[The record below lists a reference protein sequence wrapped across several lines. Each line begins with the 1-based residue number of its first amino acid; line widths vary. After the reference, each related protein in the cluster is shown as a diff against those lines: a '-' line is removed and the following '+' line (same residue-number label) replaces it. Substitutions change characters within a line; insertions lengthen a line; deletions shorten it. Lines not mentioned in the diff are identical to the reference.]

1 MEKVL
6 TKTVKLSSKG
16 QLVLPMAL
24 RRNLNLR
31 DGDEL
36 SLELNDSNEIILRKL
51 PSALDWSNLIADIP
65 NEVVDVDTEGNY
77 DPKKAPRIANVP
89 FDGSDKSKVRP
100 ALVVKIKDNYVSVF
114 KITSQ
119 YENKSEKIKRAY
131 YPIKNWEIAGLNRI
145 SYVDT
150 LQTYDIDKATIFKN
164 RPIGKLTKE
173 DVSGLYQFLQAKR
186 S

>member
-51 PSALDWSNLIADIP
+51 PSALAWSNLIADIP

-77 DPKKAPRIANVP
+77 DPKKAPR
-89 FDGSDKSKVRP
+89 F
-100 ALVVKIKDNYVSVF
+100 
-114 KITSQ
+114 
-119 YENKSEKIKRAY
+119 YE
-131 YPIKNWEIAGLNRI
+131 WMM
-145 SYVDT
+145 
-150 LQTYDIDKATIFKN
+150 
-164 RPIGKLTKE
+164 E
-173 DVSGLYQFLQAKR
+173 D
-186 S
+186 

>member
-77 DPKKAPRIANVP
+77 DPKKAPR
-89 FDGSDKSKVRP
+89 
-100 ALVVKIKDNYVSVF
+100 Y
-114 KITSQ
+114 
-119 YENKSEKIKRAY
+119 YE
-131 YPIKNWEIAGLNRI
+131 WMM
-145 SYVDT
+145 
-150 LQTYDIDKATIFKN
+150 
-164 RPIGKLTKE
+164 E
-173 DVSGLYQFLQAKR
+173 D
-186 S
+186 

>member
-51 PSALDWSNLIADIP
+51 PSALDWSHLIADIP
-65 NEVVDVDTEGNY
+65 IEVVDVDDEGNY
-77 DPKKAPRIANVP
+77 DPEKAPR
-89 FDGSDKSKVRP
+89 FH
-100 ALVVKIKDNYVSVF
+100 
-114 KITSQ
+114 
-119 YENKSEKIKRAY
+119 E
-131 YPIKNWEIAGLNRI
+131 WMM
-145 SYVDT
+145 
-150 LQTYDIDKATIFKN
+150 
-164 RPIGKLTKE
+164 E
-173 DVSGLYQFLQAKR
+173 D
-186 S
+186 

>member
-16 QLVLPMAL
+16 PLVIPMAL
-24 RRNLNLR
+24 RRTLNLR

-77 DPKKAPRIANVP
+77 DPKKAPR
-89 FDGSDKSKVRP
+89 F
-100 ALVVKIKDNYVSVF
+100 
-114 KITSQ
+114 
-119 YENKSEKIKRAY
+119 YE
-131 YPIKNWEIAGLNRI
+131 WMM
-145 SYVDT
+145 
-150 LQTYDIDKATIFKN
+150 
-164 RPIGKLTKE
+164 E
-173 DVSGLYQFLQAKR
+173 D
-186 S
+186 

>member
-24 RRNLNLR
+24 RRNLKLR

-77 DPKKAPRIANVP
+77 DLKKR
-89 FDGSDKSKVRP
+89 
-100 ALVVKIKDNYVSVF
+100 LVF
-114 KITSQ
+114 M
-119 YENKSEKIKRAY
+119 
-131 YPIKNWEIAGLNRI
+131 
-145 SYVDT
+145 
-150 LQTYDIDKATIFKN
+150 
-164 RPIGKLTKE
+164 
-173 DVSGLYQFLQAKR
+173 SG
-186 S
+186 

>member
-51 PSALDWSNLIADIP
+51 PSALDCSNLIADIP

-77 DPKKAPRIANVP
+77 DPKKAPR
-89 FDGSDKSKVRP
+89 F
-100 ALVVKIKDNYVSVF
+100 
-114 KITSQ
+114 
-119 YENKSEKIKRAY
+119 YE
-131 YPIKNWEIAGLNRI
+131 WMM
-145 SYVDT
+145 
-150 LQTYDIDKATIFKN
+150 
-164 RPIGKLTKE
+164 E
-173 DVSGLYQFLQAKR
+173 D
-186 S
+186 